1 MQNDV
6 IYWVCSRKSISGFD
20 CDSPNLTEEAVKK
33 GFVRAYNKLRTYE
46 KEILDKTIADLSELQ
61 NKRTR
66 GNAEIN
72 QIDSEIL
79 RLSEQNSRF
88 ENFRSKGIL
97 DEISF
102 MEQTNRLRGRL
113 TELRNRRLKLLQN
126 CEEESIIEN
135 LSHVKEDLEE
145 NPKALIDFSEEIFR
159 AIIEKIIVEKDG
171 TVSYRLKGGIK
182 LNEDITEVI

>member
-1 MQNDV
+1 MVYEYTTTVDFPLVKNKNGWYV
-6 IYWVCSRKSISGFD
+6 
-20 CDSPNLTEEAVKK
+20 TEEAVKK
-33 GFVRAYNKLRTYE
+33 GFVKAYNKLRTYE

-97 DEISF
+97 DEIVLIEFLDISP
-102 MEQTNRLRGRL
+102 
-113 TELRNRRLKLLQN
+113 KLM
-126 CEEESIIEN
+126 
-135 LSHVKEDLEE
+135 
-145 NPKALIDFSEEIFR
+145 
-159 AIIEKIIVEKDG
+159 KDH
-171 TVSYRLKGGIK
+171 S
-182 LNEDITEVI
+182 